1 MRKDQFNVTS
11 DTPKKSVDQRRH
23 GLAESNLQLLENI
36 ANGLTITQKTDYIQT
51 NLKAIKDN
59 RDNIIAVE
67 ALNNVKD
74 YLTQE
79 ELDPIISTLSDE
91 IKGIIYE
98 RQ

>member
-1 MRKDQFNVTS
+1 M
-11 DTPKKSVDQRRH
+11 
-23 GLAESNLQLLENI
+23 AESNLQLLENI